1 MPKVKLS
8 PVAAGVN
15 IVKAN
20 IESRL
25 ALFGI
30 KTDEQAAKKLCMP
43 KSSYGNRRNHP
54 NRWTL
59 EQLLRVCEIL
69 KVTPQW
75 LVTDHSGRIEEEKYE
90 GKN

>member
-1 MPKVKLS
+1 MPKVKVS
-8 PVAAGVN
+8 SVAAGVA

-43 KSSYGNRRNHP
+43 KSSYGDRRNHP

-59 EQLLRVCEIL
+59 EQLLRVAEAL
-69 KVTPQW
+69 KVPPQW
-75 LVTDHSGRIEEEKYE
+75 LFTDHSGRIEEEKYE
-90 GKN
+90 DKS

>member
-8 PVAAGVN
+8 PVAAGVA

-20 IESRL
+20 IESRC
-25 ALFGI
+25 ALFGL
-30 KTDEQAAKKLCMP
+30 KTDEQIAKKLCMP
-43 KSSYGNRRNHP
+43 KSSYGDRRNHP
-54 NRWTL
+54 HRWTL

-75 LVTDHSGRIEEEKYE
+75 LLTDHSGKITEEDTEW
-90 GKN
+90 